1 MSEPNRIT
9 GALAPALDLNLFQ
22 LESGLAGLIEY
33 REERISDTENPPDA
47 EELAAL
53 DAEIQR
59 YEIATPAKVSG
70 VAAVV
75 RNWRAKILTARV
87 EIDRLQKIAAHYE
100 AMETRLK
107 DYVGS
112 ILERQPMPKKGCRKL
127 VGADGS
133 QLMLKGNGGLQP
145 LEITDPAM
153 VPDECV
159 RLVGSIPLL
168 VWRGLLESAGID
180 GVEGADFTKQLDNA
194 RIREALAQPCE
205 ACRATGRSMVGY
217 AVECSRCRNRKP
229 PHGRSVPMEMASS
242 MCGPD
247 CPGYIEDPDPGS
259 LWPDETDTGSFGMKG
274 PKCRTCGGSGKNAVP
289 GARLLDRGSHVE
301 IK

>member
-9 GALAPALDLNLFQ
+9 EALAPALDLDLYH

-75 RNWRAKILTARV
+75 RNWRAKVITARA
-87 EIDRLQKIAAHYE
+87 EIDRLKKIAAHYE
-100 AMETRLK
+100 AMEARLK

-127 VGADGS
+127 TGSDGS
-133 QLMLKGNGGLQP
+133 QLILKGNGGLQP

-153 VPDECV
+153 VPDDCV

-168 VWRGLLESAGID
+168 VWRALLDEAGID
-180 GVEGADFTKQLDNA
+180 RVRGADFLKTIDNA
-194 RIREALAQPCE
+194 AIREALAQPCPVCE
-205 ACRATGRSMVGY
+205 GTGDTLD
-217 AVECSRCRNRKP
+217 
-229 PHGRSVPMEMASS
+229 ASDERGS
-242 MCGPD
+242 SEP
-247 CPGYIEDPDPGS
+247 CP
-259 LWPDETDTGSFGMKG
+259 
-274 PKCRTCGGSGKNAVP
+274 TCGGSGKNAVP
-289 GARLLDRGSHVE
+289 GARLLERGSHVE
-301 IK
+301 VR